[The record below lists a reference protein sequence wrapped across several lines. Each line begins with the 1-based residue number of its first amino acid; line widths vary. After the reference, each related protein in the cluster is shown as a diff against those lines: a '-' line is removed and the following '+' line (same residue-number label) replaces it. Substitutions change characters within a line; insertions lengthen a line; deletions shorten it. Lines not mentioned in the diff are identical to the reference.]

1 MSRLM
6 LGVLL
11 AALFLPTLVAAQT
24 AAQPPATPTS
34 AAIAP
39 AKLAWINV
47 DQAILTCDEGTKLYA
62 EIQKFIE
69 DKNVDLDTLRKDAD
83 NLKNQLNV
91 QGPKLTDEA
100 RLDLEEKAD
109 AKDTALQRFQQDT
122 QKEINGRRDRMTN
135 YLGKRMLPVIEK
147 VAEAKSLDAILFF
160 NAQRDAY
167 VNPALNV
174 TEEVVKAYNQA
185 YPVSAAK
192 PPAK

>member
-11 AALFLPTLVAAQT
+11 AALFLPILG
-24 AAQPPATPTS
+24 AAQPAAQSPATPTS
-34 AAIAP
+34 AAMAP
-39 AKLAWINV
+39 AKLAWISV
-47 DQAILTCDEGTKLYA
+47 DQAILTCDEGTKMYA

-69 DKNVDLDTLRKDAD
+69 DKNGELDALRKDAD

-147 VAEAKSLDAILFF
+147 VAKAKSLDAVLFY

-167 VNPALNV
+167 VNPSLNI
-174 TEEVVKAYNQA
+174 TEDVVKAYNQA